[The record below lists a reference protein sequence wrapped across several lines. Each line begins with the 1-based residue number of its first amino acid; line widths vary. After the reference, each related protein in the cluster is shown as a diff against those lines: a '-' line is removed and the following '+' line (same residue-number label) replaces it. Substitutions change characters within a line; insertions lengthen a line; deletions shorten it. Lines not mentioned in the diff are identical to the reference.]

1 MIDKPR
7 DPKPCSCHFT
17 SALFASLQLAVP
29 RAALFAFIL
38 LAASCSMTKGLKED
52 EQLHFKTNLE
62 FANPDKVNKKGKL
75 EFDLTTIAKPDP
87 ATGLAKLQ
95 VGWYNSLNKKGKE
108 KGLGAWLQRKLGKPP
123 VIYDHSLVESS
134 RQVMEKYLQ
143 DHGYFGAT
151 ILADTSLSNKKVTV
165 NYTITSKGQ
174 YFIREIHPPADTIPL
189 TSLMAEHEHE
199 TLIET
204 GQPYDLLSLSAER
217 ARLASLANNNGYFEV
232 DKDIFYYFVDTT
244 AGEQQVDIFL
254 RLRQTGDSS
263 TYRIYYMGEAFVYPD
278 YSLEKNRDT
287 LKFDTIPYSDLTII
301 QAEKILRPTVMSRLV
316 WQNNPQRFNLRYQNF
331 AVSRLLNLGIFKYVN
346 LQFEKR
352 RERDTLFLDR
362 RVYLTPGLMRDVSL
376 EFQVNSRSGNF
387 LGSEVGLNFTHKN
400 LFKGA
405 ELFSTSLTTGFETNI
420 NSNGGDFINTLNIS
434 GKMSLELPGIYAPFI
449 KRKEVRGEVLP
460 RTVFSIGDDFQQRP
474 GFFTVNSFNFS
485 AGYNWQRR
493 RLQHNLNPIFVNLV
507 NVLETSAKLDSLL
520 QQNRR
525 LRASFENVLIL
536 GLNYAFSLSN
546 QSDNVG
552 KSYYFYRGGFESAGA
567 LLNAVTSGSGS
578 ERPREVFGI
587 AFSQY
592 LKFDSDFR
600 YYILFRKTMIASRF
614 NVGLGYPHGNSTV
627 LPYIKQ
633 YFIGGA
639 SSLRAFRIRT
649 LGPGGYETIQD
660 DEGSN
665 FVDQTGD
672 MKLELNLEYRF
683 PIISFLKGALFID
696 AGNIWLVKGDADE
709 STPQAEG
716 RFDFSTFYREIAIG
730 TGFGIRLD
738 FEVAAIRLDL
748 AFPLRKPSLSE
759 GDRWLFSEI
768 NPLKSSW
775 RQEYLVWNLAIG
787 YPF

>member
-1 MIDKPR
+1 MTDKPR
-7 DPKPCSCHFT
+7 DPKLCSRHFL
-17 SALFASLQLAVP
+17 SKLFKGPLFVAVK
-29 RAALFAFIL
+29 LTFLTTLIL
-38 LAASCSMTKGLKED
+38 NASCSMTKGLKEGQ
-52 EQLHFKTNLE
+52 QLHFKTNLQY
-62 FANPDKVNKKGKL
+62 ANPEKVDKKGKV
-75 EFDLTTIAKPDP
+75 EFDLSTIAKPTP

-95 VGWYNSLNKKGKE
+95 VGWYNALNKNGKE
-108 KGLGAWLQRKLGKPP
+108 KGFGAWLQRKFGKAP
-123 VIYDHSLVESS
+123 VIYDNSLVESS
-134 RQVMEKYLQ
+134 RQAMEKYMQ

-151 ILADTSLSNKKVTV
+151 ISLDTTVSKRKVTV

-174 YFIREIHPPADTIPL
+174 YIIREIHQPADTLPL
-189 TSLMAEHEHE
+189 TSLMAGHQKE

-204 GQPYDLLSLSAER
+204 GQPYDLLSLTAER

-232 DKDIFYYFVDTT
+232 DKDNFYFFVDTT
-244 AGEQQVDIFL
+244 AGDRQVDIFL
-254 RLRQTGDSS
+254 RLKQTGDSS
-263 TYRIYYMGEAFVYPD
+263 TYRIYYMGESFVYPD
-278 YSLEKNRDT
+278 YSLENDMDS
-287 LKFDTIPYSDLTII
+287 LQFDTIRYSDLTIV
-301 QAEKILRPTVMSRLV
+301 QQEKILRPSVMSRLV
-316 WQNNPQRFNLRYQNF
+316 WQNDPQRFNLRYQNF
-331 AVSRLLNLGIFKYVN
+331 AVSRLLNLGIFKFVN
-346 LQFEKR
+346 LRFDKR
-352 RERDTLFLDR
+352 QEQDTLFLDR
-362 RVYLTPGLMRDVSL
+362 QLYLTPGLMRDVSV

-420 NSNGGDFINTLNIS
+420 NADGSNFINTLNIS
-434 GKMSLELPGIYAPFI
+434 GKTSLELPGIYAPFI

-460 RTVFSIGDDFQQRP
+460 RTVFSIGDDYQQRP

-493 RLQHNLNPIFVNLV
+493 RLQHSLNPLFVNLV
-507 NVLETSAKLDSLL
+507 NVLETSGKLDSLL

-525 LRASFENVLIL
+525 LRTSFENVLIL
-536 GLNYAFSLSN
+536 GLNYAFSLTNQTSN
-546 QSDNVG
+546 PGSN
-552 KSYYFYRGGFESAGA
+552 YFFYRAGFESAGA
-567 LLNAVTSGSGS
+567 LLNAVAQAGGQA
-578 ERPREVFGI
+578 RPKEVFGTP
-587 AFSQY
+587 FSQY
-592 LKFDSDFR
+592 LKIDNDFR
-600 YYILFRKTMIASRF
+600 YYIPLRKALIASRF
-614 NVGLGYPHGNSTV
+614 NVGFGYPYGNSSV

-683 PIISFLKGALFID
+683 PIVGVLKGAFFID

-709 STPQAEG
+709 RSPQAEG

-730 TGFGIRLD
+730 TGLGLRVD
-738 FEVAAIRLDL
+738 FEVAAIRLDW
-748 AFPLRKPSLSE
+748 AFPIRKPSITA
-759 GDRWLFSEI
+759 GNRWLFSSI
-768 NPLKSSW
+768 NPLNGSW
-775 RQEYLVWNLAIG
+775 RQENLVWNLAIG